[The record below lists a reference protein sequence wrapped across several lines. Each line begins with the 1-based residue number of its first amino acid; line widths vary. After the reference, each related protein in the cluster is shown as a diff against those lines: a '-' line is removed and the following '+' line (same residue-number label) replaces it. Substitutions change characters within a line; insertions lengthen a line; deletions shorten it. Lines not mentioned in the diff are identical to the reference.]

1 MGLGALHCVP
11 EARISIVYIYMNMC
25 TYISRYVV
33 YSTYIYIYIY
43 IYISAQELLAK
54 PLEAVR
60 GAAGHR
66 GEGDESSGQLLD
78 LDLEAEA
85 APEPPAKLQKIERP
99 SNGVVRGSDEPA
111 MALCIPRAKV
121 LPKPTPASQ
130 PLSIQARDGDDG
142 NRSLA
147 PGTGRGR
154 PPGAWPRPQTP
165 TAWPRR
171 LDIQRVV
178 FIFRLTRADAPGTR
192 RPVGRPMS
200 HEI

>member
-43 IYISAQELLAK
+43 ISAQELLAK

-60 GAAGHR
+60 GAAGHS

-165 TAWPRR
+165 TARPRR